1 MRNSTDA
8 TRRDFAQV
16 PTRLLAD
23 LTSPDGPILTF
34 VESDGRLHLNR
45 AAVKARAAER
55 HADGEMPAQVIVP
68 PIIFHPAAA
77 TGTARQALVPVF
89 NVKRGA

>member
-1 MRNSTDA
+1 MSNSTDA
-8 TRRDFAQV
+8 EQPDFAYARTRRM
-16 PTRLLAD
+16 AD

-45 AAVKARAAER
+45 AALKARAAESR
-55 HADGEMPAQVIVP
+55 TNKEIAAPVIVS
-68 PIIFHPAAA
+68 PIIFQPAAA
-77 TGTARQALVPVF
+77 TPRQALVQAF